1 MRKIAFISSL
11 IAGLYIM
18 TGCGVQMLPMALDTA
33 EDNDPYYKI
42 NGTKNSDYVEL
53 FTASSIFLDD
63 LPGCWGFEKDACRD
77 FMVESKIVYK
87 GMGSLHLKWDKSKK
101 GCDWIGVGFMWNNWQ
116 TVDMSDIIDTWAL
129 EFWVR
134 TADGDEIGSVPI
146 NFAFLDSNNKS
157 TSTIACGSKFYEG
170 FGVNPTWK
178 RVQIPLSYFRFVD
191 SGVNPVEINQL
202 IMSFEGTAEIYLDEM
217 KLVELQPKEE

>member
-1 MRKIAFISSL
+1 MKKIAFISSL
-11 IAGLYIM
+11 IAGLYMM
-18 TGCGVQMLPMALDTA
+18 TSCGVQMLPMALDTA

-77 FMVESKIVYK
+77 FMVDSKIVYK

-134 TADGDEIGSVPI
+134 TADGDEIGFYLVPAVATLMEKNVVI
-146 NFAFLDSNNKS
+146 FHALHCCDGKLASGVGAHLFGD
-157 TSTIACGSKFYEG
+157 AG
-170 FGVNPTWK
+170 FGFGK
-178 RVQIPLSYFRFVD
+178 RQ
-191 SGVNPVEINQL
+191 GVNKIRFGNGFLRTSLKGAVI
-202 IMSFEGTAEIYLDEM
+202 FHFTFKVGCH
-217 KLVELQPKEE
+217 K